1 MSADKPFTKEN
12 LDGYLRELAKEFR
25 KKNGNKMSAEII
37 LIGGASI
44 LINYGFREMTYDM
57 DAIIKSSGAMK
68 EAINTV
74 GDRLELPVGWLNT
87 DFANT
92 KSYTPR
98 LVEYSKYYKTFANIL
113 QVRTVSA
120 EYLVAMKLMAGRQY
134 KNDLSDIVGILI
146 EQEERKKPL
155 SFEVIQKAIVD
166 LYDSYDKVP
175 EDSRVFMEAIYNKED
190 LHDFYRQCREIEQEN
205 KDTLVGFQENY
216 PGVLNG
222 DNLADVLK
230 AARAKKEA
238 QAIEKAV
245 ENATMEQV
253 VEAAKIANAHD
264 FIMDTEKGYDTN
276 IGDRGGK
283 LSGGQRQ
290 RISIARAILKNPPIL
305 ILDEATSA
313 LDTESERLVQ
323 EALERLMKTRT
334 TIAIAHRLSTI
345 RNADEICVLYEGEIV
360 ERGRHE
366 ELLAKDGYYKKLN
379 DMQSLG

>member
-12 LDGYLRELAKEFR
+12 LDSYLRELAKEFR

-166 LYDSYDKVP
+166 LYDSYDKIP
-175 EDSRVFMEAIYNKED
+175 EEAKVFMEAVYNKED

-205 KDTLVGFQENY
+205 KDTLVEFQENY

-230 AARAKKEA
+230 AARAKK
-238 QAIEKAV
+238 QEK
-245 ENATMEQV
+245 
-253 VEAAKIANAHD
+253 K
-264 FIMDTEKGYDTN
+264 EK
-276 IGDRGGK
+276 
-283 LSGGQRQ
+283 
-290 RISIARAILKNPPIL
+290 
-305 ILDEATSA
+305 
-313 LDTESERLVQ
+313 
-323 EALERLMKTRT
+323 
-334 TIAIAHRLSTI
+334 
-345 RNADEICVLYEGEIV
+345 
-360 ERGRHE
+360 
-366 ELLAKDGYYKKLN
+366 
-379 DMQSLG
+379 

>member
-1 MSADKPFTKEN
+1 MSVDKPFTKEN

-98 LVEYSKYYKTFANIL
+98 LVEYSKDYKTFANIL

-205 KDTLVGFQENY
+205 KDTLVEFQENY

-230 AARAKKEA
+230 AARAKK
-238 QAIEKAV
+238 QEK
-245 ENATMEQV
+245 
-253 VEAAKIANAHD
+253 K
-264 FIMDTEKGYDTN
+264 EK
-276 IGDRGGK
+276 
-283 LSGGQRQ
+283 
-290 RISIARAILKNPPIL
+290 
-305 ILDEATSA
+305 
-313 LDTESERLVQ
+313 
-323 EALERLMKTRT
+323 
-334 TIAIAHRLSTI
+334 
-345 RNADEICVLYEGEIV
+345 
-360 ERGRHE
+360 
-366 ELLAKDGYYKKLN
+366 
-379 DMQSLG
+379 